1 MGYLTLVAVVSRFV
15 YLAANPQRGG
25 VALSCVS
32 LCGVRDRAK
41 EPRGRLYC
49 AVLLLWPPCYWL

>member
-1 MGYLTLVAVVSRFV
+1 MGYLTPVAVVSRFV
-15 YLAANPQRGG
+15 YSAANPQRGG

-41 EPRGRLYC
+41 EPRGRLCC
-49 AVLLLWPPCYWL
+49 AVLLL